1 VKKCQQCQ
9 LEKPVSDFNRE
20 ERNADQLS
28 NKCKG
33 CRKAGMKQV
42 CCCALQKHCCA
53 ALTRSQRRC
62 KQTLA
67 FLTGLA
73 CLLQH
78 PQPTV
83 TQKQC
88 KKCNIIKHASEF
100 CKSKWGVDG
109 LHSRCGPSKVLL
121 NLARC

>member
-42 CCCALQKHCCA
+42 CRCFAKALLCS
-53 ALTRSQRRC
+53 LDM
-62 KQTLA
+62 QTGA
-67 FLTGLA
+67 TCSCYKADF
-73 CLLQH
+73 
-78 PQPTV
+78 
-83 TQKQC
+83 
-88 KKCNIIKHASEF
+88 
-100 CKSKWGVDG
+100 
-109 LHSRCGPSKVLL
+109 GP
-121 NLARC
+121 A